1 MTDTRNDR
9 AETAHRHDDRDLIE
23 NAEDAPSGAGT
34 AGGRIARDVGS
45 RDEEKRATDPEGGV
59 TDVQKS
65 DKVQPFIPT
74 RSDHEGAQR

>member
-1 MTDTRNDR
+1 MGDNRNDR

-34 AGGRIARDVGS
+34 SGGRIAGDVGT
-45 RDEEKRATDPEGGV
+45 RDEEKRVTDPEGGV
-59 TDVQKS
+59 TGVEKS
-65 DKVQPFIPT
+65 DKVQPVIPT